1 MADKDLFDEDEKKE
15 DEDEKEDEGDDDKK
29 EDEGGDDKKEDEGG
43 DDKKDDDDKGW
54 INGSIGSLIEDRPG
68 NNIVTNNLSLPVMPA
83 FNFVLRVEGLYDIPC
98 KSIRGLRKENEFEYI
113 QEGGLNDYVH
123 LKRKP
128 ISKPFT
134 FQVERYAGTDTVDVL
149 ELGTELTLPLMLFV
163 YDRPL
168 TSNFLDAHRV
178 YTFTGCTVISK
189 EYGDLNA
196 ETSALLTETVTI
208 AFREL
213 VCVNTVWSTSFR
225 ERDRM

>member
-1 MADKDLFDEDEKKE
+1 MADKELFDEDEKKE
-15 DEDEKEDEGDDDKK
+15 DEDEK

-54 INGSIGSLIEDRPG
+54 INGSIGSLIEDRQG
-68 NNIVTNNLSLPVMPA
+68 NNIITNNLSLPVMPA
-83 FNFVLRVEGLYDIPC
+83 FNFVLRVEGLFDVPC

-134 FQVERYAGTDTVDVL
+134 FQVERYAGTNINIVDPL
-149 ELGTELTLPLMLFV
+149 ALGTELTLPLLLFV
-163 YDRPL
+163 YDRPIMEVS
-168 TSNFLDAHRV
+168 TWDVHRT
-178 YTFTGCTVISK
+178 YTFTGCTVMSK

-213 VCVNTVWSTSFR
+213 VVVDVPKTTGYFD
-225 ERDRM
+225 RDRI